1 VGNSSSNSSS
11 NRRAFAW
18 CVRYNE
24 FTRQRHHVGCEL
36 VYDEAALP
44 PVAWLQ
50 ANNETIVAPDLPVK
64 TDEELD
70 AAEGTAVEV
79 GLARRRVRAKRMLQP
94 AASAASVVGGAASS
108 GQQEQAVD
116 PGGPEPSRRGSSSC
130 SSSSSSS
137 SSGSKACSAQQG
149 VATVAEALA
158 SNSLGKTC
166 SVISSKYVEHGR
178 LVNQPASQASH
189 RACASQ
195 LAHGLCCYVV

>member
-1 VGNSSSNSSS
+1 
-11 NRRAFAW
+11 
-18 CVRYNE
+18 VRYNE

-137 SSGSKACSAQQG
+137 GSKACSAQQG